1 MSTRRFVGL
10 ALGLAG
16 ALVIGHLA
24 VAGRTPA
31 DGGEPAKARADE
43 PKARADEQPTGKGR
57 RAQEFIAAF
66 NKGDARAVAAFWTE
80 DATYTDLD
88 GRQHKG
94 RATIEKLYARVFA
107 ENKGATL
114 KIHPSSVKVLTPD
127 VGIEEGVTEVTP
139 AGGGPGSAAAF
150 TAVFVKQGG
159 EWLIQNLTE
168 SVPQPPSN
176 AKHFEGIDWLLG
188 SWTTEADKG
197 TGEAMTASYAWAE
210 NRNFIVSHFATTL
223 KGVPVTGGTQWI
235 GWDAVDKQIRSWTF
249 YSGGGFGDAVWK
261 KDGDNRWAV
270 EVTGRTA
277 DGKRVSATNVITKV
291 DNDRATWQMTKLTVN
306 GEQADDPRPMKMQ
319 RVKPEAP

>member
-10 ALGLAG
+10 AVGLAG
-16 ALVIGHLA
+16 ALA
-24 VAGRTPA
+24 VSHFVVTGRTPA
-31 DGGEPAKARADE
+31 DPSQPAQARADE

-80 DATYTDLD
+80 DATYTDMD

-94 RATIEKLYARVFA
+94 RETIQKLYAKVFA

-114 KIHPSSVKVLTPD
+114 KIYPSSVKVLTPD
-127 VGIEEGVTEVTP
+127 VGIEEGITEVTP
-139 AGGGPGSAAAF
+139 ADGGPGSAAAF
-150 TAVFVKQGG
+150 TAVFVKKDG
-159 EWLIQNLTE
+159 EWMIQNLTE

-176 AKHFEGIDWLLG
+176 ARHFESIDWLLG
-188 SWTTEADKG
+188 NWTTEADKG

-223 KGVPVTGGTQWI
+223 KDVPVIGGTQWI

-249 YSGGGFGDAVWK
+249 YSGGGVGDAVWK
-261 KDGDNRWAV
+261 KAGDNRWAV
-270 EVTGRTA
+270 EVTARTA
-277 DGKRVSATNVITKV
+277 DGKRVSATNIITRV
-291 DNDRATWQMTKLTVN
+291 DNDHATWQMTKLLVN
-306 GEQADDPRPMKMQ
+306 GEAKPDPKPMKMQ
-319 RVKPEAP
+319 RVKPGKS